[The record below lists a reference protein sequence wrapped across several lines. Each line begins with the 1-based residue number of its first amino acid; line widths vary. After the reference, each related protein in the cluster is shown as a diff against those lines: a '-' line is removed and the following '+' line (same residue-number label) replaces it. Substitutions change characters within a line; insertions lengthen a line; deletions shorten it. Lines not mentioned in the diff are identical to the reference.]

1 MPASRAGQQAE
12 PIRVLLIAE
21 AAPDVDLD
29 STLDYDAYL
38 RHVPEVVREPVEI
51 RATGLAAGSLPLGDV
66 AGTVLHPHVDCFSSA
81 IERHRL
87 LESADFPWTLA

>member
-1 MPASRAGQQAE
+1 VPASRANGQQAD

-38 RHVPEVVREPVEI
+38 RHVPEVVKRLD
-51 RATGLAAGSLPLGDV
+51 ALTGGAG
-66 AGTVLHPHVDCFSSA
+66 
-81 IERHRL
+81 
-87 LESADFPWTLA
+87 